1 MLTYEASITFAPHS
15 TVTGLV
21 LSPDGETIAWSESNG
36 SVNIYQDIKK
46 VIEIKCEG
54 VVTGLTF
61 HQEHLIISDDAF
73 GIKSFDY
80 SGNKSWSCEVPGGVS
95 MFKIANNFIAI
106 VDNLG
111 RLLTA
116 DFDGELINSNLPYS
130 SIINLET
137 YVQGI
142 IIVQEDGGV
151 YCFNGNQNIW
161 IRPKRGD
168 VGESITAL
176 GISHDGHLIIGR
188 EGYALVP
195 GDEEALELEIWD
207 ISRNRL
213 ITRLNLNN
221 RLLQVN
227 SDDNKSIIGLDDGS
241 VFLIEEQI
249 SEDFK
254 LKEPTMECK
263 YPVKTLSICN
273 STIVAGAWFY
283 IHGLNSDGKTWIVEH
298 QGIVQYS
305 VYSKK
310 TNCLYFAGDDQN
322 DFTDTEPIGCINFGN
337 KPHTVDKSELTLWFE
352 RKEVVAQ
359 LSADEI
365 YSDDDKMSELLNTES
380 IVGNQEMILKD
391 EQFTNLLSALGDDI
405 EANNYPDKE
414 SVGIELDGDYLL
426 DELLDDVIA
435 NKPLVANA
443 GGDMTYHSDDDD
455 SAVIILD
462 GTATKNQQGKVIK
475 WSWTDDTGREISTLA
490 KFRAK
495 LSIGIYRFELRV
507 SDSEGNSTAD
517 SVQIEVV

>member
-1 MLTYEASITFAPHS
+1 MLTYEASVTFAPHS

-36 SVNIYQDIKK
+36 SVNIYQDMKK
-46 VIEIKCEG
+46 VNEIKCEG

-61 HQEHLIISDDAF
+61 HQDHLMVSDDAF
-73 GIKSFDY
+73 GIKRYDF
-80 SGNKSWSCEVPGGVS
+80 SGNKLWGCEVPGGVS

-116 DFDGELINSNLPYS
+116 DFNGELINSNLPYS
-130 SIINLET
+130 SIIELET
-137 YVQGI
+137 YAQGI
-142 IIVQEDGGV
+142 IIVQEDGRV

-176 GISHDGHLIIGR
+176 GISHDGNLIIGR

-195 GDEEALELEIWD
+195 GEEEALELEIWD

-227 SDDNKSIIGLDDGS
+227 SDENKSVIGLDDGS
-241 VFLIEEQI
+241 VFLIDGQI
-249 SEDFK
+249 NDDFK

-263 YPVKTLSICN
+263 FPIKTLLLCN
-273 STIVAGAWFY
+273 NSIVAGSWFY
-283 IHGLNSDGKTWIVEH
+283 IHGLNPDGKTWIVEH

-305 VYSKK
+305 VYSKN
-310 TNCLYFAGDDQN
+310 TNCFYFAGDDQN

-337 KPHTVDKSELTLWFE
+337 QPITVDKSELTLWFE
-352 RKEVVAQ
+352 QKEVVAQ

-365 YSDDDKMSELLNTES
+365 YSDDDKMTELLNNDS
-380 IVGNQEMILKD
+380 ISNNQEMILKD
-391 EQFTNLLSALGDDI
+391 EQFTNLLSALGDDV
-405 EANNYPDKE
+405 EANNYSEEVSVDKE
-414 SVGIELDGDYLL
+414 SDGESLL
-426 DELLDDVIA
+426 DELLDDVIT

-443 GGDMTYHSDDDD
+443 GSDMTYQSEDDG

-462 GTATKNQQGKVIK
+462 GSATKNQQGKVIT
-475 WSWTDDTGREISTLA
+475 WSWIDDTGREISTLS

-507 SDSEGNSTAD
+507 SDLEGNSTAD

>member
-1 MLTYEASITFAPHS
+1 
-15 TVTGLV
+15 
-21 LSPDGETIAWSESNG
+21 
-36 SVNIYQDIKK
+36 
-46 VIEIKCEG
+46 
-54 VVTGLTF
+54 
-61 HQEHLIISDDAF
+61 
-73 GIKSFDY
+73 
-80 SGNKSWSCEVPGGVS
+80 
-95 MFKIANNFIAI
+95 
-106 VDNLG
+106 
-111 RLLTA
+111 
-116 DFDGELINSNLPYS
+116 
-130 SIINLET
+130 
-137 YVQGI
+137 
-142 IIVQEDGGV
+142 
-151 YCFNGNQNIW
+151 
-161 IRPKRGD
+161 
-168 VGESITAL
+168 
-176 GISHDGHLIIGR
+176 
-188 EGYALVP
+188 
-195 GDEEALELEIWD
+195 
-207 ISRNRL
+207 
-213 ITRLNLNN
+213 LNLNN

-227 SDDNKSIIGLDDGS
+227 SDDNKSVIGLDDGS
-241 VFLIEEQI
+241 VFLIDGQI
-249 SEDFK
+249 GEDFE
-254 LKEPTMECK
+254 LKEPIMECK

-273 STIVAGAWFY
+273 NSIVAGAWFY
-283 IHGLNSDGKTWIVEH
+283 IHGLNPDGKTWIVEH

-305 VYSKK
+305 VYSKN
-310 TNCLYFAGDDQN
+310 TNCFYFAGDDQN
-322 DFTDTEPIGCINFGN
+322 DFTDIEPIGCINFGN
-337 KPHTVDKSELTLWFE
+337 KSHIVDKSELTLWFE

-414 SVGIELDGDYLL
+414 SVGIELDGDHLL

-495 LSIGIYRFELRV
+495 LSTGIYRFELRV

-517 SVQIEVV
+517 SVHIEVV